1 MFLLFLVSPK
11 NVNSTA
17 TPGSEPN
24 TPTYKNVRS
33 VVCAATAQD
42 AHRSRHNMRSRS
54 PVPTMPDNRRD
65 DDEPNKKSCTRLSN
79 IV

>member
-42 AHRSRHNMRSRS
+42 APRSRHNMRSRS

-65 DDEPNKKSCTRLSN
+65 DDEPNKKSYTRLSN